1 MKKILF
7 VLPFL
12 ALVMVGYLHERA
24 YAQNDITP
32 QPAIIEV
39 EEDYMATSPV
49 SPVDNNMK
57 PLKGDKGV
65 EVAPISD
72 KDAKAPANTQ
82 NDVEGVIVEEDD
94 IAVTPAPAY

>member
-7 VLPFL
+7 ALPFL
-12 ALVMVGYLHERA
+12 ALVMVGYIHERA
-24 YAQNDITP
+24 FAQNNAVPQP

-49 SPVDNNMK
+49 SPADNMM

-65 EVAPISD
+65 EVAPQPD
-72 KDAKAPANTQ
+72 KNAKNSTDNP
-82 NDVEGVIVEEDD
+82 DDIEGVIVEEDD
-94 IAVTPAPAY
+94 VELTPED